1 VSPLVRLACLAGLF
15 SALAAPATA
24 LPPQDATAA
33 EPQSLVELMTAGRAF
48 LVATKK
54 GSVPLRPGNWS
65 YPEGFYRWEVFEGR
79 YTAESGI
86 WSSDAVGFEVR
97 NNEYHGCPPNLDRS
111 RFICGGAHS
120 DGYRMSAPLTPQD
133 HVIVILGNELPF
145 DDAGNVYRDGAVIG
159 VITVPPAP

>member
-1 VSPLVRLACLAGLF
+1 MSPLVRLACLAGLL
-15 SALAAPATA
+15 STIGGPALAT
-24 LPPQDATAA
+24 PPQDAAAA
-33 EPQSLVELMTAGRAF
+33 EPKTLVELMTAGREF

-54 GSVPLRPGNWS
+54 DSVPLRPGDWS
-65 YPEGFYRWEVFEGR
+65 YPEGFDRWVVFEGR

-86 WSSDAVGFEVR
+86 WSSDGLGFRVR

-120 DGYRMSAPLTPQD
+120 DGYRMSAPITPSD
-133 HVIVILGNELPF
+133 HVVVILGNELPF
-145 DDAGNVYRDGAVIG
+145 DDDGNVYRDGQLIG